1 MLIRV
6 QKYRFYLFIDRFL
19 VSVHKNDFD
28 GATFCESSPF
38 PPLYVERPAPL
49 LENCFCFFNFST
61 FFFLTATILSRDRR
75 VRVSSDSIRTSLLPG
90 FEFADISRS
99 PEYPAFCVMLDNA
112 IFASNKLLVTLIG
125 VPNEFSQMRS
135 KKVK

>member
-6 QKYRFYLFIDRFL
+6 QKYTFYLFIDRFW

-28 GATFCESSPF
+28 GATFCEPSPF
-38 PPLYVERPAPL
+38 PPLYVER

-75 VRVSSDSIRTSLLPG
+75 VRVSSDLIRASLLPG

-112 IFASNKLLVTLIG
+112 ICASNKLLVTLIG
-125 VPNEFSQMRS
+125 VPNNLSQMRS
-135 KKVK
+135 NEVK